1 MPPENGPVHAECSMM
16 RNVMESSKEAE
27 LGGLF
32 ENCQKSTYM
41 RTTLSE
47 IGHQKPPTPVATD
60 NTSANSMFNG
70 MAKQKRTRAIDMRIY
85 WVRDRIQKNHFHIF
99 WEERKKN
106 LADYVKKHHL
116 IRHHKEMRPRYVK
129 ATKKYIE
136 NSKDQRTGTGRGCAG
151 TTNPWGTRKPDNPL
165 EGIRNPIIWNLDNSL
180 NGI

>member
-1 MPPENGPVHAECSMM
+1 MKNNEECNGVSHGIIIG
-16 RNVMESSKEAE
+16 R
-27 LGGLF
+27 LF
-32 ENCQKSTYM
+32 ENWQKATSTGTALSDM
-41 RTTLSE
+41 VHQQPTTQLV
-47 IGHQKPPTPVATD
+47 TY
-60 NTSANSMFNG
+60 NTEANRIINW
-70 MAKQKRTRAIDMRIY
+70 MAKQKISWAIDLRFY